1 MLNPKETLKSIKTL
15 LGVEVALEAMK
26 LENGTVLEAD
36 SFEAGKYVFIV
47 NEDDKVALPVGDY
60 TLEDGKVLVVSEE
73 GIIGEI
79 KDAEQAEES
88 TEEPAEEEALEEEVE
103 EVKEEYVTVAQLE
116 EIIAG
121 IRQEM
126 ADFVSPV
133 KEEEELSTE
142 EVTEEVKEELSTE
155 TEEVVEEV
163 KEELSKET
171 PADVV
176 AEEKTELHVHNPE
189 KQQNNN
195 NVKAPLN
202 TRDAIYRIL
211 NN

>member
-36 SFEAGKYVFIV
+36 SFEAGKDVFIV
-47 NEDDKVALPVGDY
+47 TEDDKVALPVGDY

-79 KDAEQAEES
+79 KDAEEAEES
-88 TEEPAEEEALEEEVE
+88 TEEPTEEVQEEEALEEEVE
-103 EVKEEYVTVAQLE
+103 EVKEEYVTVSQLE

-133 KEEEELSTE
+133 QEEELSTE

-163 KEELSKET
+163 EET

-189 KQQNNN
+189 KQQKNN

-202 TRDAIYRIL
+202 TRDAIYKIL
-211 NN
+211 NK